1 MLYFYFIIRLLY
13 DNIFYF
19 CIKFLLVNN
28 SFFDIFI
35 ENYFIFGIE
44 YEKYFVFLEMEIMKI
59 KSIVIFKIRKGKK
72 EVIVFF
78 IFM

>member
-1 MLYFYFIIRLLY
+1 MLY

-19 CIKFLLVNN
+19 CIKSLSVNN
-28 SFFDIFI
+28 SFLDIFT

-59 KSIVIFKIRKGKK
+59 KSIVILKIRKGKK
-72 EVIVFF
+72 EVIVFLT
-78 IFM
+78 FM